1 MESGPARLTGRAGP
15 LSARMMTTT
24 ARRNSHRIGGQC
36 GFRYLPPEPCVCS
49 YASPGL
55 RRQANGP
62 VWPTFAGHLRGSF
75 PSSVASD
82 TLDFSNVN

>member
-1 MESGPARLTGRAGP
+1 MESGPARLTGWAGP

-24 ARRNSHRIGGQC
+24 A
-36 GFRYLPPEPCVCS
+36 LPPEPGVCS